1 MPDMPQTKT
10 MLIKIRVKHHLETYP
25 DDIQVYRIMHIYFLV
40 SESLA
45 EGVDPEQLPFA
56 QLRLHLLLFDTL
68 DPEVGEG
75 GPHVLVVD
83 EDSADSLVA
92 VRPHQVVRVGQVRM
106 VHGHT
111 ACLQLGK
118 FR

>member
-1 MPDMPQTKT
+1 MPQTKT

-45 EGVDPEQLPFA
+45 EGVDPEQLSLV
-56 QLRLHLLLFDTL
+56 QLRLDLLLLDTL